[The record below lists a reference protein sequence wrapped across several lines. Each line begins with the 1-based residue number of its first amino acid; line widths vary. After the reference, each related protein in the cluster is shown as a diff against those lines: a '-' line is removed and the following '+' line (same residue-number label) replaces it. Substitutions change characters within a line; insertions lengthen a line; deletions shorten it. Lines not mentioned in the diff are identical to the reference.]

1 MSKFEK
7 LLYSVLCGTM
17 DNNISFEDIR
27 SLLNALGFS
36 ERIKG
41 GHHIY
46 TKDNIA
52 EIINIQA
59 VGNKAKPYQVKQIR
73 NIILKYRMGG
83 NENV

>member
-17 DNNISFEDIR
+17 DSNISFEDIR
-27 SLLNALGFS
+27 NLLNALGFS

-46 TKDNIA
+46 TKDNIT

>member
-7 LLYSVLCGTM
+7 LLYSVLYGTM
-17 DNNISFEDIR
+17 DSNISFEDIR
-27 SLLNALGFS
+27 NLLNALGFS

-46 TKDNIA
+46 TKDNIT